1 MQPPPFQFLKTSCKG
16 ADPTPPINHPRQ
28 LDGYPRGTRPFS
40 SFVPTCMLMNRYYT
54 PVIVM
59 NQSRTILY
67 I

>member
-1 MQPPPFQFLKTSCKG
+1 MQPPPQTLKTLCKG
-16 ADPTPPINHPRQ
+16 ADPTPPISHPRQ

-40 SFVPTCMLMNRYYT
+40 SFVPTCMLMNRYCT
-54 PVIVM
+54 LVIVM